1 MLGIITTTINYYYY
15 TEEKE
20 DEEEKKDDDDES
32 YTTCNIK
39 CNELT
44 YGLLQ
49 QIFHYYDYM
58 QLWGPSSSPVFFIF
72 SPFGLLSVSKSET

>member
-1 MLGIITTTINYYYY
+1 MLGIITTNYYYY

-20 DEEEKKDDDDES
+20 DEEEEKEENNDDDDES

-49 QIFHYYDYM
+49 QVFHYYNYM
-58 QLWGPSSSPVFFIF
+58 QL
-72 SPFGLLSVSKSET
+72 